1 MTKKTLKTLQIL
13 TMNRRGLALL
23 NPYPNE
29 QLPTILST
37 HIPHFILEKNMA
49 LLKTVDA
56 KLFQSEIPYKPM
68 GKYAHFLTV
77 RITESYPL
85 FQTDSELNK
94 ARVRAGVKDKNT
106 ISRLSMFKRKQSTP
120 ERLVGRE
127 LLRKYEFMTAE
138 ECEYNVSFAMDNP
151 DCIIY
156 GFAIGDS
163 GSEKSKVV
171 VDTAFSIT
179 AFDESHETFTLNA
192 PFENGTMAS
201 KGESGSKAGE
211 VTSRINQQDHIRPQV
226 FFPSIVTLKDPTE
239 ASFLYVFNNILRTR
253 HYGAQ
258 TTRTGRVRNELVGV
272 IFADG
277 EITSNLRWTQA
288 IYDQMKA
295 NNTLKSS
302 DPLDEDD
309 VITSAKSAIESLM
322 NDEFI
327 VHTDFIGDAFI
338 PLINEVKSLTNNEAG
353 IKSILQKADIE
364 AKEYAGK
371 HISKKKTA
379 AKTK

>member
-1 MTKKTLKTLQIL
+1 MPFLKTL
-13 TMNRRGLALL
+13 
-23 NPYPNE
+23 
-29 QLPTILST
+29 
-37 HIPHFILEKNMA
+37 
-49 LLKTVDA
+49 DA
-56 KLFQSEIPYKPM
+56 KLFHASIPYKPM

-77 RITESYPL
+77 RVTESYPL
-85 FQTDSELNK
+85 FQTDGELNK
-94 ARVRAGVKDKNT
+94 ARVRAGIEDQKP
-106 ISRLSMFKRKQSTP
+106 ISRLTMFKRKQSTP

-127 LLRKYEFMTAE
+127 LLRNYGFMNAE
-138 ECEYNVSFAMDNP
+138 DCEYNVKFAMNNP

-201 KGESGSKAGE
+201 KGEAGSKPGE
-211 VTSRINQQDHIRPQV
+211 VTSRINQQDHIKPQI

-258 TTRTGRVRNELVGV
+258 TTRTGRVRNELIGV
-272 IFADG
+272 VFADG

-288 IYDQMKA
+288 IYDKLQVEDKLNS
-295 NNTLKSS
+295 NN
-302 DPLDEDD
+302 PLNEDD
-309 VITSAKSAIESLM
+309 VIMAARAAIQTLLSE
-322 NDEFI
+322 EFI
-327 VHTDFIGDAFI
+327 VHEDFIGDKFT
-338 PLINEVKSLTNNEAG
+338 PLVTEVKAVIGNEDEL
-353 IKSILQKADIE
+353 KKMLKKADDE
-364 AKEYAGK
+364 AKAYAKK
-371 HISKKKTA
+371 HIKGKAGATA
-379 AKTK
+379 AAE

>member
-1 MTKKTLKTLQIL
+1 
-13 TMNRRGLALL
+13 
-23 NPYPNE
+23 
-29 QLPTILST
+29 
-37 HIPHFILEKNMA
+37 MA
-49 LLKTVDA
+49 LLKTVDPKFFHA
-56 KLFQSEIPYKPM
+56 EIPYKPM
-68 GKYAHFLTV
+68 GKYVHFLTV

-85 FQTDSELNK
+85 FQTDGELNK
-94 ARVRAGVKDKNT
+94 ARIRAGVKDRTT

-127 LLRKYEFMTAE
+127 LLRNYSLITAE
-138 ECEYNVSFAMDNP
+138 ECEYNVNFAMNNP

-171 VDTAFSIT
+171 VDTAFSIS

-192 PFENGTMAS
+192 PYESGTMS
-201 KGESGSKAGE
+201 KQGE
-211 VTSRINQQDHIRPQV
+211 VTSRINQQDHIKPQV

-258 TTRTGRVRNELVGV
+258 TTRTGRVRNELIGV
-272 IFADG
+272 VFADG

-295 NNTLKSS
+295 DKTLKFP

-309 VITSAKSAIESLM
+309 VMQAAKSTIESLM
-322 NDEFI
+322 AEEFI
-327 VHTDFIGDAFI
+327 VHTNFIGDAFD
-338 PLINEVKSLTNNEAG
+338 PLLGEVKALTGSETG
-353 IKSILQKADIE
+353 IKQILQQADRDAKSYFTKHVEKPKKA
-364 AKEYAGK
+364 
-371 HISKKKTA
+371 A
-379 AKTK
+379 AKAG

>member
-1 MTKKTLKTLQIL
+1 
-13 TMNRRGLALL
+13 
-23 NPYPNE
+23 
-29 QLPTILST
+29 
-37 HIPHFILEKNMA
+37 MA

-56 KLFQSEIPYKPM
+56 KFFHTEIPYKPM

-77 RITESYPL
+77 RVTESYPL
-85 FQTDSELNK
+85 FQTDGELNK
-94 ARVRAGVKDKNT
+94 ARVRAGIEEKNT

-127 LLRKYEFMTAE
+127 LLRTYGLVKPE
-138 ECEYNVSFAMDNP
+138 ECEYNVAFGMDNP

-179 AFDESHETFTLNA
+179 AFDESHENFTLNA
-192 PFENGTMAS
+192 PYENGTMAA
-201 KGESGSKAGE
+201 KGEKKADGKLDGNIGS
-211 VTSRINQQDHIRPQV
+211 VTARINQQDHIRPQV

-258 TTRTGRVRNELVGV
+258 TTRTGRVRNELIGV
-272 IFADG
+272 VFADG
-277 EITSNLRWTQA
+277 EIVSNLRWTQA
-288 IYDQMKA
+288 IYDQMKTA
-295 NNTLKSS
+295 GTLKAP

-309 VITSAKSAIESLM
+309 VAEAAKTAGQTLLNE
-322 NDEFI
+322 EFI
-327 VHTDFIGDAFI
+327 VHTDLIGDEFQA
-338 PLINEVKSLTNNEAG
+338 LLTEVKTLTASEEG
-353 IKSILQKADIE
+353 IQSILKQADDE
-364 AKEYAGK
+364 AKAYADK
-371 HISKKKTA
+371 HIGKKKPA
-379 AKTK
+379 SARS

>member
-1 MTKKTLKTLQIL
+1 
-13 TMNRRGLALL
+13 
-23 NPYPNE
+23 
-29 QLPTILST
+29 
-37 HIPHFILEKNMA
+37 MA
-49 LLKTVDA
+49 ILKTVEP
-56 KLFQSEIPYKPM
+56 KFFQTEIPYKPM
-68 GKYAHFLTV
+68 GKYVHFLTI

-85 FQTDSELNK
+85 FQTDAELNK
-94 ARVRAGVKDKNT
+94 ARVRAGVKDKTT

-127 LLRKYEFMTAE
+127 LLRNYGLMTAE
-138 ECEYNVSFAMDNP
+138 ECEYNVNFAMDNP

-192 PFENGTMAS
+192 PYENGTMAS
-201 KGESGSKAGE
+201 KGENGSKPGE

-258 TTRTGRVRNELVGV
+258 TTRTGRVRNELIGV
-272 IFADG
+272 VFADG

-288 IYDQMKA
+288 IYDQMKS
-295 NNTLKSS
+295 NNTINPPE
-302 DPLDEDD
+302 PLDEDD
-309 VITSAKSAIESLM
+309 VISAAKNAIQALM
-322 NDEFI
+322 TDEFI
-327 VHTDFIGDAFI
+327 VHTDFIGDAFVS
-338 PLINEVKSLTNNEAG
+338 LINEVKTLTGSEKG
-353 IKSILQKADIE
+353 IQAILQKADAE
-364 AKEYAGK
+364 AKDYAKK

-379 AKTK
+379 AKAGKE

>member
-1 MTKKTLKTLQIL
+1 
-13 TMNRRGLALL
+13 
-23 NPYPNE
+23 
-29 QLPTILST
+29 
-37 HIPHFILEKNMA
+37 MA
-49 LLKTVDA
+49 LLKTVEP
-56 KLFQSEIPYKPM
+56 KFFQAEIPYKPM
-68 GKYAHFLTV
+68 GKYAHFLTI

-85 FQTDSELNK
+85 FQTDAELNK
-94 ARVRAGVKDKNT
+94 ARVRAGVKDKTT

-127 LLRKYEFMTAE
+127 LLRNYGLMTAE
-138 ECEYNVSFAMDNP
+138 ECEYNVNFAMDNP

-192 PFENGTMAS
+192 PYENGTMAS
-201 KGESGSKAGE
+201 KGENGSKPGE

-258 TTRTGRVRNELVGV
+258 TTRTGRVRNELIGV
-272 IFADG
+272 VFADG

-288 IYDQMKA
+288 IYDQMKS
-295 NNTLKSS
+295 NNTLNAP

-309 VITSAKSAIESLM
+309 VITAAKNSIEALM
-322 NDEFI
+322 ADEFI
-327 VHTDFIGDAFI
+327 VHTDFIGDAFVS
-338 PLINEVKSLTNNEAG
+338 LINEVKTLTGSEKG
-353 IKSILQKADIE
+353 IQAILQKADAE
-364 AKEYAGK
+364 AKDYAKK

-379 AKTK
+379 AKAGKE

>member
-1 MTKKTLKTLQIL
+1 MAILKTI
-13 TMNRRGLALL
+13 
-23 NPYPNE
+23 E
-29 QLPTILST
+29 SK
-37 HIPHFILEKNMA
+37 F
-49 LLKTVDA
+49 
-56 KLFQSEIPYKPM
+56 FQTEIPYKPM
-68 GKYAHFLTV
+68 GKYVHFLTI

-85 FQTDSELNK
+85 FQTDAELNK
-94 ARVRAGVKDKNT
+94 ARVRAGVKDKTT

-127 LLRKYEFMTAE
+127 LLRNYGLMTAE
-138 ECEYNVSFAMDNP
+138 ECEYNVNFAMDNP

-192 PFENGTMAS
+192 PYENGTMAS
-201 KGESGSKAGE
+201 KGENGSKPGE

-258 TTRTGRVRNELVGV
+258 TTRTGRVRNELIGV
-272 IFADG
+272 VFADG
-277 EITSNLRWTQA
+277 EITSNLRWTQT
-288 IYDQMKA
+288 IYDQMKS
-295 NNTLKSS
+295 NNTINPP
-302 DPLDEDD
+302 DPLDEDN
-309 VITSAKSAIESLM
+309 VITAAKDAIEGLM
-322 NDEFI
+322 ADEFI
-327 VHTDFIGDAFI
+327 VHTDLIGDAFVS
-338 PLINEVKSLTNNEAG
+338 LINEVKTLTGSEKG
-353 IKSILQKADIE
+353 IQAILQKADAE
-364 AKEYAGK
+364 AKDYAKK

-379 AKTK
+379 

>member
-1 MTKKTLKTLQIL
+1 M
-13 TMNRRGLALL
+13 AFL
-23 NPYPNE
+23 NSVNSNFFH
-29 QLPTILST
+29 Q
-37 HIPHFILEKNMA
+37 
-49 LLKTVDA
+49 
-56 KLFQSEIPYKPM
+56 EIPYKPM
-68 GKYAHFLTV
+68 GKYVHFLTV
-77 RITESYPL
+77 RVTESYPL
-85 FQTDSELNK
+85 FQTDGELNK
-94 ARVRAGVKDKNT
+94 ARVRAGIEDKT
-106 ISRLSMFKRKQSTP
+106 AISRLSMFKRKQSTP

-127 LLRKYEFMTAE
+127 LLRNYGLMTAQ
-138 ECEYNVSFAMDNP
+138 ECEYNVNFAMTNP

-192 PFENGTMAS
+192 PYENGTMAS
-201 KGESGSKAGE
+201 KGEAGSKPGE

-239 ASFLYVFNNILRTR
+239 AGFLYVFSNILRTR

-258 TTRTGRVRNELVGV
+258 TTRTGRVRNELIGV

-277 EITSNLRWTQA
+277 EINSNLRWTQA

-295 NNTLKSS
+295 NKTLRSP

-309 VITSAKSAIESLM
+309 VIVAAQAAIEALM
-322 NDEFI
+322 SEEYV
-327 VHTDFIGDAFI
+327 VHTDFISNAFK
-338 PLINEVKSLTNNEAG
+338 PLLDEVKALTGSQEG
-353 IKSILQKADIE
+353 MKRILEKADAE
-364 AKEYAGK
+364 AKAYADK
-371 HISKKKTA
+371 HISKKKA
-379 AKTK
+379 STKAGDK

>member
-1 MTKKTLKTLQIL
+1 
-13 TMNRRGLALL
+13 
-23 NPYPNE
+23 
-29 QLPTILST
+29 
-37 HIPHFILEKNMA
+37 MA
-49 LLKTVDA
+49 LLTTVNS
-56 KLFQSEIPYKPM
+56 KNFHTEIPYKPM
-68 GKYAHFLTV
+68 GKYVHFITV
-77 RITESYPL
+77 RVTESYPL

-94 ARVRAGVKDKNT
+94 ARVRAGIAEKST

-192 PFENGTMAS
+192 PFENGTMTS
-201 KGESGSKAGE
+201 KGENKSKPGE
-211 VTSRINQQDHIRPQV
+211 VTSRINQQDHIKPQV
-226 FFPSIVTLKDPTE
+226 FFPSIVTLKDSTE

-258 TTRTGRVRNELVGV
+258 TTRTGRVRNELIGV

-277 EITSNLRWTQA
+277 EIVSNLRWTQA
-288 IYDQMKA
+288 IYDQLQAENK
-295 NNTLKSS
+295 LESL
-302 DPLDEDD
+302 DPLNEDE
-309 VITSAKSAIESLM
+309 VITAAKSAMEELM
-322 NDEFI
+322 KDEFI
-327 VHTDFIGDAFI
+327 VHEDFLGENFT
-338 PLINEVKSLTNNEAG
+338 PLLNEVKALTKTETG
-353 IKSILQKADIE
+353 IVQILQQADTE
-364 AKEYAGK
+364 AKVYAEK
-371 HISKKKTA
+371 HIKGKGKSSTTKSKVK
-379 AKTK
+379 AK

>member
-1 MTKKTLKTLQIL
+1 
-13 TMNRRGLALL
+13 
-23 NPYPNE
+23 
-29 QLPTILST
+29 
-37 HIPHFILEKNMA
+37 MA
-49 LLKTVDA
+49 ILKTVEP
-56 KLFQSEIPYKPM
+56 KFFQTEIPYKPM
-68 GKYAHFLTV
+68 GKYVHFLTI

-85 FQTDSELNK
+85 FQTDAELNK
-94 ARVRAGVKDKNT
+94 ARVRAGVKDKTT

-127 LLRKYEFMTAE
+127 LLRNYGLMTAE
-138 ECEYNVSFAMDNP
+138 ECEYNVNFAMDNP

-192 PFENGTMAS
+192 PYENGTMAS
-201 KGESGSKAGE
+201 KGENGSKPGE

-258 TTRTGRVRNELVGV
+258 TTRTGRVRNELIGV
-272 IFADG
+272 VFADG

-288 IYDQMKA
+288 IYDQMKS
-295 NNTLKSS
+295 NNTINPP

-309 VITSAKSAIESLM
+309 VITAAKNAIETLM
-322 NDEFI
+322 ADEFI
-327 VHTDFIGDAFI
+327 VHTDFIGDAFVS
-338 PLINEVKSLTNNEAG
+338 LINEVKTLTGSEKG
-353 IKSILQKADIE
+353 IQAILQKADAE
-364 AKEYAGK
+364 AKDYAKK

-379 AKTK
+379 AKAGKE

>member
-1 MTKKTLKTLQIL
+1 M
-13 TMNRRGLALL
+13 G
-23 NPYPNE
+23 
-29 QLPTILST
+29 
-37 HIPHFILEKNMA
+37 
-49 LLKTVDA
+49 LLKTVEP
-56 KLFQSEIPYKPM
+56 KFFQAEIPYKPM
-68 GKYAHFLTV
+68 GKYVHFLTV

-85 FQTDSELNK
+85 FQTDAELNK
-94 ARVRAGVKDKNT
+94 ARVRAGVKDKTT

-127 LLRKYEFMTAE
+127 LLRNYGLMTAE
-138 ECEYNVSFAMDNP
+138 ECEYNVNFAMDNP

-192 PFENGTMAS
+192 PYENGTMAS
-201 KGESGSKAGE
+201 KGENGSKPGE

-258 TTRTGRVRNELVGV
+258 TTRTGRVRNELIGV
-272 IFADG
+272 VFADG

-288 IYDQMKA
+288 IYDQMKS
-295 NNTLKSS
+295 NNTLNAP

-309 VITSAKSAIESLM
+309 VITAAKNAIEALM
-322 NDEFI
+322 ADEFI
-327 VHTDFIGDAFI
+327 VHTDFIGDAFVS
-338 PLINEVKSLTNNEAG
+338 LINEVKTLTGSEKG
-353 IKSILQKADIE
+353 IQAILQKADAE
-364 AKEYAGK
+364 AKDYAKK

-379 AKTK
+379 AKAGKE

>member
-1 MTKKTLKTLQIL
+1 
-13 TMNRRGLALL
+13 
-23 NPYPNE
+23 
-29 QLPTILST
+29 
-37 HIPHFILEKNMA
+37 MA
-49 LLKTVDA
+49 ILKTVES
-56 KLFQSEIPYKPM
+56 KFFQAEIPYKPM
-68 GKYAHFLTV
+68 GKYAHFLTI

-85 FQTDSELNK
+85 FQTDAELNK
-94 ARVRAGVKDKNT
+94 ARVRAGVKDKTT

-127 LLRKYEFMTAE
+127 LLRNYGLMTAE
-138 ECEYNVSFAMDNP
+138 ECEYNVNFAMDNP

-192 PFENGTMAS
+192 PYENGTMAS
-201 KGESGSKAGE
+201 KGENGSKPGE

-258 TTRTGRVRNELVGV
+258 TTRTGRVRNELIGV
-272 IFADG
+272 VFADG

-288 IYDQMKA
+288 IYDQMKS
-295 NNTLKSS
+295 NNTINPP

-309 VITSAKSAIESLM
+309 VITAAKNAIEALM
-322 NDEFI
+322 ADEFI
-327 VHTDFIGDAFI
+327 VHTDFIGDTFI
-338 PLINEVKSLTNNEAG
+338 SLINEVKTLTGSEKG
-353 IKSILQKADIE
+353 IQTILQKADAE
-364 AKEYAGK
+364 AKAYANK

-379 AKTK
+379 AKAGKE

>member
-1 MTKKTLKTLQIL
+1 
-13 TMNRRGLALL
+13 
-23 NPYPNE
+23 
-29 QLPTILST
+29 
-37 HIPHFILEKNMA
+37 MA
-49 LLKTVDA
+49 ILKTVES
-56 KLFQSEIPYKPM
+56 KFFQTEIPYKPM
-68 GKYAHFLTV
+68 GKYVHFLTI

-85 FQTDSELNK
+85 FQTDAELNK
-94 ARVRAGVKDKNT
+94 ARVRAGVKDKTT

-127 LLRKYEFMTAE
+127 LLRNYGLMTAE
-138 ECEYNVSFAMDNP
+138 ECEYNVNFAMDNP

-192 PFENGTMAS
+192 PYENGTMAS
-201 KGESGSKAGE
+201 KGENGSKPGE

-258 TTRTGRVRNELVGV
+258 TTRTGRVRNELIGV
-272 IFADG
+272 VFADG
-277 EITSNLRWTQA
+277 EITSNLRWTQT
-288 IYDQMKA
+288 IYDQMKS
-295 NNTLKSS
+295 NNTINPP

-309 VITSAKSAIESLM
+309 VITAAKNAIEALM
-322 NDEFI
+322 ADEFI
-327 VHTDFIGDAFI
+327 VHTDFIGDAFVS
-338 PLINEVKSLTNNEAG
+338 LINEVKTLTGSEKG
-353 IKSILQKADIE
+353 IQAILQKADAE
-364 AKEYAGK
+364 AKDYAKK
-371 HISKKKTA
+371 HISKKKTT
-379 AKTK
+379 AKAGKE

>member
-1 MTKKTLKTLQIL
+1 MPFLKTL
-13 TMNRRGLALL
+13 
-23 NPYPNE
+23 
-29 QLPTILST
+29 
-37 HIPHFILEKNMA
+37 
-49 LLKTVDA
+49 DA
-56 KLFQSEIPYKPM
+56 KLFHASIPYKPM

-77 RITESYPL
+77 RVTESYPL
-85 FQTDSELNK
+85 FQTDGELNK
-94 ARVRAGVKDKNT
+94 ARVRAGIEDQKP
-106 ISRLSMFKRKQSTP
+106 ISRLTMFKRKQSTP

-127 LLRKYEFMTAE
+127 LLRNYGFMTAE
-138 ECEYNVSFAMDNP
+138 DCEYNVKFAMNNP

-201 KGESGSKAGE
+201 KGEAGSKPGE
-211 VTSRINQQDHIRPQV
+211 VTSRINQQDHIKPQI

-258 TTRTGRVRNELVGV
+258 TTRTGRVRNELIGV
-272 IFADG
+272 VFADG

-288 IYDQMKA
+288 IYDKLQVEDKLNS
-295 NNTLKSS
+295 NN
-302 DPLDEDD
+302 PLNEDD
-309 VITSAKSAIESLM
+309 VIMAARAAIQTLLSE
-322 NDEFI
+322 EFI
-327 VHTDFIGDAFI
+327 VHEDFIGDKFT
-338 PLINEVKSLTNNEAG
+338 PLVTEVKAVIGNEDEL
-353 IKSILQKADIE
+353 KKMLKKADDE
-364 AKEYAGK
+364 AKAYAKK
-371 HISKKKTA
+371 HIKGKAGATA
-379 AKTK
+379 AAE

>member
-1 MTKKTLKTLQIL
+1 M
-13 TMNRRGLALL
+13 
-23 NPYPNE
+23 
-29 QLPTILST
+29 S
-37 HIPHFILEKNMA
+37 

-56 KLFQSEIPYKPM
+56 KFFHKEIPYKPM
-68 GKYAHFLTV
+68 GKYVHFLTIRV
-77 RITESYPL
+77 TESYPL
-85 FQTDSELNK
+85 FQTDGELNK
-94 ARVRAGVKDKNT
+94 ARVRAGIVDKTT

-127 LLRKYEFMTAE
+127 LLRSYGLMTAE
-138 ECEYNVSFAMDNP
+138 ECEYNVDFAMNNP

-171 VDTAFSIT
+171 VDTAFSIS

-192 PFENGTMAS
+192 PYENGTMS
-201 KGESGSKAGE
+201 RQGE
-211 VTSRINQQDHIRPQV
+211 VTSRINQQDHIKPQV

-258 TTRTGRVRNELVGV
+258 TTRTGRVRNELIGIV
-272 IFADG
+272 FADG
-277 EITSNLRWTQA
+277 EIVSNLRWTQA

-295 NNTLKSS
+295 DSTLKMP

-309 VITSAKSAIESLM
+309 VMQAAKTTIEALM
-322 NDEFI
+322 AEEFI
-327 VHTDFIGDAFI
+327 VHTDFIGDAFA
-338 PLINEVKSLTNNEAG
+338 PLLNEVKTLTGSEAG
-353 IKSILQKADIE
+353 IKQVLQQADQDAKA
-364 AKEYAGK
+364 YFSK
-371 HISKKKTA
+371 HIEKPKKPA
-379 AKTK
+379 GRAS